1 MTQAAAP
8 RIVVVGNGM
17 AGQRLLSELVAR
29 GRNGG
34 MCAVGAEPQEAYNRI
49 LLSSVL
55 AGDKSFE
62 DIALAG
68 RPWYAAN
75 GIELI
80 TGETVESID
89 RTAKTVHTAS
99 GRIVPYDRLVLA
111 TGSRPIRLKLPGIDL
126 DGVATFRDLADVAR
140 MCALPVGARAVV
152 VGGGLLGLEAAAG
165 LVRRGA
171 QVSVVHLANDLMERQ
186 LDAPAASLLAEAL
199 AARGIGLHLGAQ
211 TQAILG
217 TDGRV
222 TGVRLAGG
230 EAIPAD
236 LVVLAVGIA
245 PETAL
250 ARDAGLACGRG
261 LLVDDSMRTSDP
273 DIFALGECVEHR
285 GQVFGLV
292 GPIWEQARVL
302 ADTLCDRPAGYE
314 GSALATS
321 LKVSGIDLFSA
332 GTVREG
338 PEAETLVFADP
349 AIPAYR
355 KLVLREGRLEGAL
368 LYGDIE
374 DASWYAELI
383 ASARGVEALRDRLIF
398 GRAHAEAAEPM
409 PHAAD

>member
-1 MTQAAAP
+1 MTSAAAP

-29 GRNGG
+29 GRSGG
-34 MCAVGAEPQEAYNRI
+34 MCAIGAEPQEAYNRI

-75 GIELI
+75 GIELV
-80 TGETVESID
+80 TGEAVESID
-89 RTAKTVHTAS
+89 RTAKTIRTAS
-99 GRIVPYDRLVLA
+99 GRAVPYDRLVLA

-140 MCALPVGARAVV
+140 MCALPAGARAVV

-171 QVSVVHLANDLMERQ
+171 EVSVVHLASDLMERQ
-186 LDAPAASLLAEAL
+186 LDASAASLLAEAL
-199 AARGIGLHLGAQ
+199 AARGIRLHLGAQ

-217 TDGRV
+217 TEGRV
-222 TGVRLAGG
+222 TGVQLVGG
-230 EAIPAD
+230 EMIPAD

-250 ARDAGLACGRG
+250 ARTAGLACGRG
-261 LLVDDSMRTSDP
+261 LLVDDAMRTSDP

-302 ADTLCDRPAGYE
+302 ADTLCGRPAGYE
-314 GSALATS
+314 GSAPATS

-338 PEAETLVFADP
+338 PDAETLIFADP

-383 ASARGVEALRDRLIF
+383 ASACGVEALRDRLIF
-398 GRAHAEAAEPM
+398 GRAHAESAEPM
-409 PHAAD
+409 PYAAD